1 MKISRLTNRDCL
13 ATLSAFTL
21 VEVMVAVLVVSIAV
35 VSLYTGISSGFALVK
50 LAREDL
56 RATQIMLQRMEA
68 VRLYTWSQITDA
80 TYYSTNNSVAYYDPA
95 GQADGSGG
103 VVYTVKTAISTDTP
117 AANSSP
123 GMRRVTVQVSWL
135 SGKINRRREVSTFV
149 ARYGMQNY
157 IYKSK
162 E

>member
-21 VEVMVAVLVVSIAV
+21 AEVMVAVLGVSIAV

-68 VRLYTWSQITDA
+68 VRLYTWSQVTDA
-80 TYYSTNNSVAYYDPA
+80 TYFSTNDYAAYYDPS
-95 GQADGSGG
+95 GQTNGSSGMG
-103 VVYTVKTAISTDTP
+103 YTVKTAISTNTP
-117 AANSSP
+117 AANYGP
-123 GMRRVTVQVSWL
+123 AMRRVTVQVSWL
-135 SGKINRRREVSTFV
+135 SGNISR
-149 ARYGMQNY
+149 
-157 IYKSK
+157 
-162 E
+162 